1 MNKNQNKGDI
11 IYFALIQRQKKK
23 KNKGINEA
31 ESSTIVKEVWC

>member
-11 IYFALIQRQKKK
+11 IYFALVQRQRK

-31 ESSTIVKEVWC
+31 ESSTTIKEVWC